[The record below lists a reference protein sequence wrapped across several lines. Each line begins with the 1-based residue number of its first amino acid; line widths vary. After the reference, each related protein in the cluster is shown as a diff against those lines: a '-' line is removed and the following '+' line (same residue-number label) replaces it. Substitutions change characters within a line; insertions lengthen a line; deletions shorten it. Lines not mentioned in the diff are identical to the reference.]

1 MKKITG
7 QEDISYRAEDLVDS
21 TELGTSALIFAHE
34 ASGGESSIDLT
45 AITTPAVLSA
55 NGFTNP
61 SPAEIAAARLLFY
74 RKNLRLY
81 SSVRGRMHDYDAY
94 VVSTSTVISF
104 VGFTLLPGEIIKGE
118 VSETQRTG
126 TVLADLREFRTTYFL
141 PAGQTVV
148 PLGVT
153 YRVNANSAM
162 QGSSVRVY
170 QDGIRIVRNE
180 NNAAASPSA
189 NGNYQEIDA
198 GSGYGNSIELN
209 VPAGINGSVI
219 DVDFGVFTTEGS
231 VELFSSLERLA
242 GICYGMA
249 SDLALAT
256 GNPVSN
262 YMTASLS
269 EIDRATYAA
278 TVLSNTARIA
288 AAEVIRST
296 YISADSTSLKTP
308 PSSGVYLAMSGN
320 SITVPNGQEWEL
332 SGTVRFVNGGLAPG
346 YSYLYALWASSNGTD
361 SSTSPS
367 GTVRLAGA
375 SESLIGGLSSAGE
388 GIMQMPTIRV
398 GGGTYYLVPYAAM
411 ATPANARVGTT
422 IYGRRIK

>member
-7 QEDISYRAEDLVDS
+7 QEDISYRAEDLADS

-189 NGNYQEIDA
+189 NGNYHEIDT

-278 TVLSNTARIA
+278 TVLDHEARLDSAETIRNTYQQVVSSTKVPVASGTYLSMTGNNI
-288 AAEVIRST
+288 VI
-296 YISADSTSLKTP
+296 P
-308 PSSGVYLAMSGN
+308 P
-320 SITVPNGQEWEL
+320 GQIWEL
-332 SGTVRFVNGGLAPG
+332 NGTVRFANNGSNPG
-346 YSYLYALWASSNGTD
+346 YSYVYGIWAAVNGGDGIVFPTLPALQ
-361 SSTSPS
+361 
-367 GTVRLAGA
+367 AG
-375 SESLIGGLSSAGE
+375 SLESLINGLGSSSYVF
-388 GIMQMPTIRV
+388 MPMPTLRV
-398 GGGTYYLVPYAAM
+398 GTGTYYLVPYAVM
-411 ATPANARVGTT
+411 TTFGNALISTV
-422 IYGRRIK
+422 IYGKRVK

>member
-7 QEDISYRAEDLVDS
+7 QEDISYRAEDLADS

-189 NGNYQEIDA
+189 NGNYHEIDT

-288 AAEVIRST
+288 ALEALRTTGSFVYSFNGQGFSATQNVTINWEKVGNRVTLFFDPRVALGANPGVSYITGGADIPVALRPPGVGPAAIIITLDGAST
-296 YISADSTSLKTP
+296 YFTGKAVILATGIIRIYKTVDGTTTFTNASAQMGWADP
-308 PSSGVYLAMSGN
+308 F
-320 SITVPNGQEWEL
+320 SI
-332 SGTVRFVNGGLAPG
+332 
-346 YSYLYALWASSNGTD
+346 SYL
-361 SSTSPS
+361 
-367 GTVRLAGA
+367 V
-375 SESLIGGLSSAGE
+375 
-388 GIMQMPTIRV
+388 
-398 GGGTYYLVPYAAM
+398 
-411 ATPANARVGTT
+411 
-422 IYGRRIK
+422 